1 MTVNNDFL
9 VNQTVFYN
17 EYGFPVPW
25 VNKAKEPQLR
35 QDVNGYNIVVADKNG
50 NPKVV
55 IDNYGSLQVV
65 ISIPAAPTLM
75 NNNSQYAPISNFTGQ
90 IPNASAE
97 PVKHQN
103 NLSKTVPVVN
113 REDIYKKVRKLGV
126 DSAKQ
131 LLFYESVL
139 INDIR
144 FFIDF
149 DEEDTYNFLTDQI
162 MLQSN
167 PISRLDHLVSIKTYG
182 SIPDSFLNWFSDDL
196 RAGLYLLSFFKEL
209 KESQNHFYG
218 ETEFLNWLKSIIKI
232 TEIVISDQ
240 NFIRINVSTDQLIR
254 RENIENLMIMRKMY
268 LKDRINLRKI
278 SWLDEGNIEQ
288 VNWAY
293 DYISNHKKIVFEDV
307 FFSKTMKDKFNLIL
321 ASIDSLD
328 DIVENHTVPNGANTL
343 TLTQRGLFIYKMRR
357 AWDSVLST
365 RKKVEKKSERSITV
379 NQNNF
384 ENLSKLS
391 TLYKLTPTKMV
402 NKLIEDEF
410 SLIDGNSKK

>member
-9 VNQTVFYN
+9 VHQTVSYN
-17 EYGFPVPW
+17 EYGFPVPCL
-25 VNKAKEPQLR
+25 NKAQEPQLIP
-35 QDVNGYNIVVADKNG
+35 DINGYNIVVSDKNG

-55 IDNYGSLQVV
+55 IDNVGNLY
-65 ISIPAAPTLM
+65 ISTSALPVPM
-75 NNNSQYAPISNFTGQ
+75 VNSSQFAPISNFTRQ

-97 PVKHQN
+97 AVKHKN
-103 NLSKTVPVVN
+103 NLSKTAPVVN

-139 INDIR
+139 MNNIR

-149 DEEDTYNFLTDQI
+149 DEEGTYNFLTDQI

-167 PISRLDHLVSIKTYG
+167 PISRLDYLVSIKTYG

-232 TEIVISDQ
+232 TEIVVSDQ
-240 NFIRINVSTDQLIR
+240 TFIRINVSTDQRII

-293 DYISNHKKIVFEDV
+293 DYLSNHKKIVFEDV
-307 FFSKTMKDKFNLIL
+307 FFFKTMKDKFNLIL

-328 DIVENHTVPNGANTL
+328 DIVENHTVPNGINELNFTR
-343 TLTQRGLFIYKMRR
+343 RGYFIYKMRR
-357 AWDSVLST
+357 AWDSILST
-365 RKKVEKKSERSITV
+365 KKKAEQKAKRSINV
-379 NQNNF
+379 NQVNYQS
-384 ENLSKLS
+384 LLKLS
-391 TLYKLTPTKMV
+391 SHYDLAPTKMV
-402 NKLIEDEF
+402 NKLIEDGF
-410 SLIDGNSKK
+410 SVIDDSSKK